1 MFLLRL
7 FSFLMGHVSLIV
19 RGEFLEKFVNM
30 AANRGIFLWDIT
42 RVSKDKVRVKVRVSD
57 VRPLRHI
64 ARATQSRFSI
74 VERRGF
80 PFVLNRL
87 KRRKLMVIGAV
98 GFLVTLYF
106 LSSFVWFI
114 NVTGNEK
121 LSDAE
126 IKKIAAEVGLTIGTA
141 KWNLDTKLIETTI
154 KEKTPDVAWAGVYV
168 KGTQVVIEIAE
179 RKLVTESPNTGPAHI
194 VAGKAGLIKEVLVLD
209 GQAVVKD
216 GDTVLPGR
224 ILISGE
230 IKEEIKPEP
239 TNQPLAEG
247 EEPQE
252 PQYISR
258 YIQAKGFVRARVWY
272 EGYGECPLSEIVE
285 KMSGKK
291 KTSICIN
298 FGTKEIII
306 AGPPGSP
313 YQYYDMRESVK
324 SLPKWRN
331 IKFPVE
337 IRTVQYLEKTKE
349 RINHG
354 QDGAKKI
361 AEEKA
366 LADIQRKLPGDPKIV
381 ERRLE
386 LVNTGRTEDIIRI
399 KAFVEAIEEIG
410 VLKPFKAPEEE
421 KVWPNVQN

>member
-1 MFLLRL
+1 MVLLRL

-30 AANRGIFLWDIT
+30 AASRGIFLWDIT
-42 RVSKDKVRVKVRVSD
+42 RVSEDKVRVKVRISD

-64 ARATQSRFSI
+64 ARATQSGFSVI
-74 VERRGF
+74 ERRGF

-87 KRRKLMVIGAV
+87 KRRKLLVIGGL

-114 NVTGNEK
+114 NVTGNER
-121 LSDAE
+121 LAAAE
-126 IKKIAAEVGLTIGTA
+126 IKKIAAEVGLTTGAA
-141 KWNLDTKLIETTI
+141 KWDLDAKLIEKTI
-154 KEKTPDVAWAGVYV
+154 REKMPSVAWVGVYV

-179 RKLVTESPNTGPAHI
+179 RKLVTETPSTGPAHI
-194 VAGKAGLIKEVLVLD
+194 VAGKAGLIKEVLVLN
-209 GQAVVKD
+209 GQALVKD
-216 GDTVLPGR
+216 GDTVLPGS

-230 IKEEIKPEP
+230 VKEEIKPEP
-239 TNQPLAEG
+239 SNQPLAAG

-252 PQYISR
+252 TQYISR

-272 EGYGECPLSEIVE
+272 EGYGECPLTEIVE
-285 KMSGKK
+285 KMSGKQ

-306 AGPPGSP
+306 AGPPRAP
-313 YQYYDMRESVK
+313 YQYYEIEEAVK

-337 IRTVQYLEKTKE
+337 IRTVQYLEKIKE

-366 LADIQRKLPGDPKIV
+366 LAEIQKELPKDSKIA

-386 LVNTGRTEDIIRI
+386 LVNTGRSEDIIRV

-421 KVWPNVQN
+421 KVWPNV

>member
-1 MFLLRL
+1 MVLLRL

-30 AANRGIFLWDIT
+30 AASRGIFLWDIT
-42 RVSKDKVRVKVRVSD
+42 RVGENKVRVKVRISD
-57 VRPLRHI
+57 IRPLRHI
-64 ARATQSRFSI
+64 ARATQSGFSI
-74 VERRGF
+74 IERRGF

-87 KRRKLMVIGAV
+87 KRRKLLVIGGL

-126 IKKIAAEVGLTIGTA
+126 IKKIAAEVGLTPGTA
-141 KWNLDTKLIETTI
+141 KWDLDAKQI
-154 KEKTPDVAWAGVYV
+154 EKTIREKNPSVAWAGVYV
-168 KGTQVVIEIAE
+168 RGTRVVIEIAE
-179 RKLVTESPNTGPAHI
+179 RKLVTETPSTGPAHI
-194 VAGKAGLIKEVLVLD
+194 VAGKAGLIREVLVLN
-209 GQAVVKD
+209 GQALVKD
-216 GDTVLPGR
+216 GDTVLPGT

-239 TNQPLAEG
+239 SNQPLAEG
-247 EEPQE
+247 EEPLE
-252 PQYISR
+252 PRYISR

-272 EGYGECPLSEIVE
+272 EGYGECPLNEIVE
-285 KMSGKK
+285 KMSGNQ

-306 AGPPGSP
+306 AGPHRAP
-313 YQYYDMRESVK
+313 YQYYEMQESVK

-337 IRTVQYLEKTKE
+337 IRTVHYLEKIKE
-349 RINHG
+349 RIMHG

-366 LADIQRKLPGDPKIV
+366 LADIQKKLPKDPKIA

-386 LVNTGRTEDIIRI
+386 LVNTGRSEDIIRV

-410 VLKPFKAPEEE
+410 VLTPFKAPEEE